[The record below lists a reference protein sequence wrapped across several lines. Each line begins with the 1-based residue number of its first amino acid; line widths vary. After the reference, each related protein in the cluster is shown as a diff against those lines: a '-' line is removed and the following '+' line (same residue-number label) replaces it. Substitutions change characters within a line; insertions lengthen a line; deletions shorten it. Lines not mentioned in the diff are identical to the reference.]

1 MISYEPLSKT
11 LKERGMK
18 RTDLLPYMSSATLAK
33 LANNE
38 ITSLKTVNTICQVL
52 HCQIEDVVVYI
63 DENKAEQTVERTVS
77 EHKLKEYIEKQG
89 QS

>member
-1 MISYEPLSKT
+1 MISYEPLTKT

-38 ITSLKTVNTICQVL
+38 FISLKPMNTICRNL
-52 HCQIEDVVVYI
+52 HCQTEDVVVYI
-63 DENKAEQTVERTVS
+63 EENKAEQSKRPLQ
-77 EHKLKEYIEKQG
+77 KNLYM
-89 QS
+89 

>member
-1 MISYEPLSKT
+1 MISYEPLFKT
-11 LKERGMK
+11 LQERGMK

-38 ITSLKTVNTICQVL
+38 FISLKTVNTICQVL

-63 DENKAEQTVERTVS
+63 EET
-77 EHKLKEYIEKQG
+77 KLSNQRKK
-89 QS
+89 